1 VSPFDAYG
9 YSQVSEAHKI
19 ADHVFT
25 YSGNND
31 SFFIGTASGGYVEHN
46 SSLSSNI
53 LNVSSISG
61 SSVYKT
67 SYISYPYVPGNGT
80 FMSTSLSCGDSGRMV

>member
-1 VSPFDAYG
+1 MYSYG
-9 YSQVSEAHKI
+9 
-19 ADHVFT
+19 
-25 YSGNND
+25 GNND
-31 SFFIGTASGGYVEHN
+31 SFFIGTASGGYEHN

-80 FMSTSLSCGDSGRMV
+80 FMSTLYRVVIRVRMV